1 MAKYN
6 EYARDNEPRELD
18 NDLEER
24 LLSARNTIDLG
35 LLAFRED
42 EHGLIATAIE
52 DAFYKLQILMD
63 DYCVI
68 DEETLDQWEVENGS
82 KPEC

>member
-1 MAKYN
+1 MIKYN
-6 EYARDNEPRELD
+6 EYARDNEPTEFD

-24 LLSARNTIDLG
+24 LLSARNTIDLA

-63 DYCVI
+63 DYCVVDS
-68 DEETLDQWEVENGS
+68 DEET
-82 KPEC
+82 